1 MKKRVNSEVF
11 TILKTLVDSRVKD
24 LRGQLVRGVAARAKI
39 ASLRSQI
46 ESLEKYIATNRYDR
60 SEVMET
66 EEEIDRCEQEIKQLS
81 FIASKT
87 DFVQNE
93 LNTSVSFYRTYNFVK
108 NSSKLESLRNE
119 YNSLEARADKL
130 SDLIFACEVNM
141 DEKERSVAVYEQAN
155 KDLSVYN
162 EEYNAILRRM
172 NALCNEMRSLQY

>member
-46 ESLEKYIATNRYDR
+46 ESLEKYITTNRYDR

-87 DFVQNE
+87 DFVQKE
-93 LNTSVSFYRTYNFVK
+93 LNASVSFYKTYNFVK
-108 NSSKLESLRNE
+108 NSSKLEGLRNE
-119 YNSLEARADKL
+119 YNNLEARADKL

-141 DEKERSVAVYEQAN
+141 DEKERSIAVYEQAN